1 MRNPSRFI
9 FSLTLMAIF
18 QLFFADAIY
27 ATQDSSCVKC
37 HSNEM
42 IMKSMHK
49 PPPAPAGEGGE
60 G

>member
-1 MRNPSRFI
+1 
-9 FSLTLMAIF
+9 MAIF